1 MSYLTFCLLSLSSR
15 VLLFSL
21 GVAEELFEELEKE
34 PGFSGVQLEKF
45 GWFKLA
51 AAMINDDKLC
61 EISFFNVKVKT
72 LLLTTTTHFLTPVE

>member
-61 EISFFNVKVKT
+61 EISFFQCQSHN
-72 LLLTTTTHFLTPVE
+72 TTTNHYHTLFDTC